1 MNQPLRWILILFIC
15 GSFLY
20 SWQTLPREEYH
31 DYAGHSDEYFY
42 LSYAKQISQTGLSG
56 FKDLTT
62 WYSQSEKNRYH
73 PSPLRAGYILLTVLF
88 INLFGQ
94 TFSALVI
101 LSFVC
106 FALSCLIFYHYTK
119 RNFSEPIALFFIFL
133 LSASPLALGM
143 SHVALSESLIYL
155 LMGASAW
162 LFLDFLQRPT
172 RKTLAILTSVLFL
185 SLLVKE
191 TTCLFILFILI
202 FSWIAKKKF
211 SIKIAKKD
219 LLILTT
225 APPLLTVIFYLF
237 LLGWD
242 NFALALHSIYLT
254 HFVDQTNR
262 YALQFSSGPWYRYL
276 VDFMI
281 ISPVMTTIAIGY
293 SFHLIVK
300 EKPDWKAIYFLIYS
314 LVTFIPLSMLKH
326 SKVIRFVVN
335 LEMVIALFCT
345 FAIIELCKEDLKQQK
360 NLKIAFILLTIFV
373 FSYQQFLTIFLSPFL
388 LDPISY
394 NILWIK
400 NFIPQAE
407 KFYF

>member
-1 MNQPLRWILILFIC
+1 MNQPLRWMLILFIF
-15 GSFLY
+15 GSLLFT
-20 SWQTLPREEYH
+20 WNTLPTEDHH
-31 DYAGHSDEYFY
+31 DQKKNSDEYFY

-73 PSPLRAGYILLTVLF
+73 PSPLRAGYILLAVLF
-88 INLFGQ
+88 INIFGP

-101 LSFVC
+101 LSFVSL
-106 FALSCLIFYHYTK
+106 ALSCLIFYHYAK
-119 RNFSEPIALFFIFL
+119 KNFPEHIALLFVFL
-133 LSASPLALGM
+133 MSASPLALGM

-155 LMGASAW
+155 LLGTSAW

-172 RKTLAILTSVLFL
+172 RKTLVILTSVLFF

-202 FSWIAKKKF
+202 FSWLAKRKF

-219 LLILTT
+219 LLILTIV
-225 APPLLTVIFYLF
+225 PPLLTITFYLF
-237 LLGWD
+237 LLGLE
-242 NFALALHSIYLT
+242 NFALGLHSIYLT
-254 HFVDQTNR
+254 HFVDQANS
-262 YALQFSSGPWYRYL
+262 YALYFSSGPWYRYL

-314 LVTFIPLSMLKH
+314 LVTFIPLSLLKH
-326 SKVIRFVVN
+326 SKVVRFVVN
-335 LEMVIALFCT
+335 LEMVIALFCA
-345 FAIIELCKEDLKQQK
+345 FAIVELLKEDLNQK
-360 NLKIAFILLTIFV
+360 KSIKAALILITIFI
-373 FSYQQFLTIFLSPFL
+373 FSYHQFLTIFLSPFL

-394 NILWIK
+394 NIE
-400 NFIPQAE
+400 FIPPAE